1 MYPDGGLHA
10 RFQLHFLEHM
20 FHVHF
25 DRTFGDIQT
34 PGNHLIWQSLRDELK
49 NIALTRGELRYIA
62 IGGSA
67 VGRRLAASTGVN
79 ASLNTISPAA
89 ACCNALSKS
98 SGSMSF
104 NR

>member
-1 MYPDGGLHA
+1 MHPDGGLHA

-34 PGNHLIWQSLRDELK
+34 PGNHLIWQSLRDELQ

-67 VGRRLAASTGVN
+67 VGPQAGRQYRR
-79 ASLNTISPAA
+79 
-89 ACCNALSKS
+89 
-98 SGSMSF
+98 
-104 NR
+104 

>member
-1 MYPDGGLHA
+1 MHPDGGLHA

-34 PGNHLIWQSLRDELK
+34 SGNHLIRQSLRDELQ

-62 IGGSA
+62 IGGGA
-67 VGRRLAASTGVN
+67 VGPQAGRQYRRLRFT
-79 ASLNTISPAA
+79 
-89 ACCNALSKS
+89 
-98 SGSMSF
+98 
-104 NR
+104 